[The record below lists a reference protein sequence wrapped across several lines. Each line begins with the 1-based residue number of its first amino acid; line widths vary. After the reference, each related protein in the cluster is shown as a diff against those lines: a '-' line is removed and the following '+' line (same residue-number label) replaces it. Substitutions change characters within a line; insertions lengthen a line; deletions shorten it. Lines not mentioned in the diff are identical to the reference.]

1 MNMVK
6 EKYESTELEIIKFLT
21 EDVITTSSIDYEDD
35 ELPFV
40 PHKP

>member
-6 EKYESTELEIIKFLT
+6 EKYESTELEIIQFLT

-40 PHKP
+40 PHNP